1 VQNTGIRLAV
11 AALRKLTNSLRNWRD
26 EGDEAPTTGREMA
39 KEGGEG

>member
-11 AALRKLTNSLRNWRD
+11 AALRKLRNWRD